1 MATGIILFAHGARD
15 ARWAEPLARLR
26 AKVEAT
32 RPDVAVR
39 AAFLDFM
46 QPDLANA
53 AEELV
58 AAGCTH
64 LRVEP
69 VFIAMGGHMREDVPR
84 IVAGVRARHPGVAI
98 EVQEALGEHEA
109 VLDRMAHAAVEALAR

>member
-64 LRVEP
+64 LRVVP
-69 VFIAMGGHMREDVPR
+69 VFIATGGHMREDVPR
-84 IVAGVRARHPGVAI
+84 IVAGVRARPPGVAI

>member
-46 QPDLANA
+46 QPDLAGA

-58 AAGCTH
+58 AAGCTQ
-64 LRVEP
+64 LRVVP

-84 IVAGVRARHPGVAI
+84 IVAGVRDRHPAVAI
-98 EVQEALGEHEA
+98 EVQEALGEHDT
-109 VLDRMAHAAVEALAR
+109 VLDRMAHVAVEALAR

>member
-1 MATGIILFAHGARD
+1 MPTGIILFAHGARD

-46 QPDLANA
+46 QPDLAGA
-53 AEELV
+53 AEELI
-58 AAGCTH
+58 AAGCTQ
-64 LRVEP
+64 LRVVP

-98 EVQEALGEHEA
+98 EVQEALGEHDT
-109 VLDRMAHAAVEALAR
+109 VLDRMAHVAVEALAR